1 MDKEKETMSDEQTVQ
16 PQEVENGTENKTV
29 RKRISRG
36 RILIAT
42 LIILLAGGASGAI
55 GILYY
60 ITKDFQTLKCIG
72 FTSESVNFSVM
83 TIFVGILLPL
93 LILIIIYKVKNRK
106 NKDAQKTFWKEYGLE
121 ITPIFIVTYII
132 AILLVSWIARN
143 SCDKCGTKYHGTE
156 HKCTYCKRHNGWFVE
171 KHSCYYC
178 EKHNAWFD
186 SPHTCYSCIY
196 HREPHIGS
204 ELLSMDERIS
214 RNRNRN
220 RNRNS
225 VRALSTGQD
234 LWSDWKKE
242 SHCKFRC
249 LYADCRSIHSKEK
262 PICDSTGIS
271 TREYD
276 DYLHEHMWDCDYC
289 DMW

>member
-1 MDKEKETMSDEQTVQ
+1 MDKEKETMADEQTVQ

-29 RKRISRG
+29 RKRISWG

-132 AILLVSWIARN
+132 AILLISFIKNLDTCFLYHIFDIDEIVGSTATCR
-143 SCDKCGTKYHGTE
+143 SCGVRKNVVVCKNLEHQWDNLVVCKTYGMQTMVAYESDYRINTCSACGIRVGTKCPRKHKFGEDQWGTM
-156 HKCTYCKRHNGWFVE
+156 KCILCGRRLCKVDTDHIWF
-171 KHSCYYC
+171 Y
-178 EKHNAWFD
+178 
-186 SPHTCYSCIY
+186 
-196 HREPHIGS
+196 
-204 ELLSMDERIS
+204 ER
-214 RNRNRN
+214 
-220 RNRNS
+220 
-225 VRALSTGQD
+225 D
-234 LWSDWKKE
+234 LTP
-242 SHCKFRC
+242 F
-249 LYADCRSIHSKEK
+249 CRVCGKRKEK
-262 PICDSTGIS
+262 PIRDSFKV
-271 TREYD
+271 R
-276 DYLHEHMWDCDYC
+276 LNAF
-289 DMW
+289 